1 MMALFLG
8 IGRNHEKCQC
18 SNYRPVSL
26 TCAVSKLMEHHVVCS
41 SIMNHTNMH
50 NILYQLQH
58 GFCADRSCE
67 TQLIDLVNDTI
78 NNMQSDLQTDICVLD
93 FAKAI
98 DKVSHIRLIRKMSLL
113 LTLHPTNDSYI

>member
-1 MMALFLG
+1 
-8 IGRNHEKCQC
+8 
-18 SNYRPVSL
+18 
-26 TCAVSKLMEHHVVCS
+26 
-41 SIMNHTNMH
+41 MNHTNMH